1 MNALKRKPVTHLTV
15 RGVESDTARALDR
28 EKRRRGKSLNETV
41 KELLRQS
48 LGIAV
53 DGKRDN
59 GLAKFAGDWSQADL
73 REFERATKSFEKID
87 AELWR

>member
-1 MNALKRKPVTHLTV
+1 MNAPRRKPAAHLTV
-15 RGVESDTARALDR
+15 RGIEGDIARALDR
-28 EKRRRGKSLNETV
+28 EKSRRGKSLNTTV

-59 GLAKFAGDWSQADL
+59 GLAKFAGDWSDADL

-87 AELWR
+87 LELWR